1 MKKVYIADDDNNII
15 EIIKM
20 TLSKENEL
28 KTEYFDNGLD
38 LYRAIQKNIPDAV
51 VTDIILPKLEGLPMT
66 RLLKFDE
73 FLKKIKV
80 LVISSVI
87 DPDIDEQIKRVKADD
102 FLRKPFKPSELKEK
116 IHKLFIEKEEL
127 SDIKET

>member
-102 FLRKPFKPSELKEK
+102 FLRKPFKPTELKEK

>member
-51 VTDIILPKLEGLPMT
+51 VTDIILPKLEGLPLT